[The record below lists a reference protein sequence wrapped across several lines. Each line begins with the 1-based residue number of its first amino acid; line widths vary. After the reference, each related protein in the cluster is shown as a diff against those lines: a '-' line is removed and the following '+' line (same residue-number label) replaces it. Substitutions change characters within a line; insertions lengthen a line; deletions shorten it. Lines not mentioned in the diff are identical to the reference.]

1 MAILKNKK
9 KNILIT
15 GVIVLPILL
24 STSAANA
31 KPLPTI
37 TNEEPPSITSPTE
50 TIPDTTVTTT
60 KDGETFIIIGHGAQ
74 ALADEIN
81 PPPPP
86 APEPVY
92 VAPVSNATFA
102 QTAAPIPAAPASAV
116 GSTLLEAARSQ
127 LGQAQD
133 CTSMV
138 ERALRAIGI
147 AIGDVGPMGFAG
159 VGVQVSADDAQPGDI
174 MMRSGHVAI
183 YAGNGV
189 AVHGGFGGS
198 TVESA
203 SDGNPHAYAMIVR
216 V

>member
-24 STSAANA
+24 STSAAAA
-31 KPLPTI
+31 KPLHQVDNT
-37 TNEEPPSITSPTE
+37 EPP
-50 TIPDTTVTTT
+50 VTTAPT
-60 KDGETFIIIGHGAQ
+60 TLPDSSVIITTDDGQTLTIIGEGAQ

-81 PPPPP
+81 PPAPTPEP
-86 APEPVY
+86 APV
-92 VAPVSNATFA
+92 VAVSNATFA
-102 QTAAPIPAAPASAV
+102 QQNVAPVSAPPSAV
-116 GSTLLEAARSQ
+116 GNTLLEAARSQ
-127 LGQAQD
+127 IGQAQD

-147 AIGDVGPMGFAG
+147 DVGDVGPMGFAG
-159 VGVQVSADDAQPGDI
+159 IGIQISPADAQPGDI
-174 MMRSGHVAI
+174 MMRGGHVAI
-183 YAGNGV
+183 YAGNGS

-198 TVESA
+198 TVESS
-203 SDGNPHAYAMIVR
+203 SDSNPYSYALIVR

>member
-102 QTAAPIPAAPASAV
+102 QTAAPIPAAAASAV

>member
-15 GVIVLPILL
+15 GLIVLPILL
-24 STSAANA
+24 TTSAANA
-31 KPLPTI
+31 KPLFP
-37 TNEEPPSITSPTE
+37 EEAPSEPSLFSTLPSVT
-50 TIPDTTVTTT
+50 DSSVTTT
-60 KDGETFIIIGHGAQ
+60 TPDGETLIIIGTDAQ
-74 ALADEIN
+74 AYADAIN
-81 PPPPP
+81 PPPP
-86 APEPVY
+86 APEP
-92 VAPVSNATFA
+92 APVFSVSNTTFA
-102 QTAAPIPAAPASAV
+102 QSSIPISAAPTSAV
-116 GSTLLEAARSQ
+116 GGNLLEAARSQ
-127 LGQAQD
+127 IGQAQD

-147 AIGDVGPMGFAG
+147 DVGDVGPMGFAG
-159 VGVQVSADDAQPGDI
+159 IGVQVSADDAQPGDI
-174 MMRSGHVAI
+174 MMRGGHVAI

-203 SDGNPHAYAMIVR
+203 SDGDPHSYTVIVR